1 MHQLSHVGV
10 QRCETLRGM
19 YQNILR
25 MYQNVTSLRNVP
37 KYTKMREMYQSVP
50 RYINITLKRKCNDI
64 KATHLAQVSL
74 VFQIDSFL
82 CSSHL
87 LLRMR
92 NLTFQNGKRIVNER
106 DVKTCI
112 RQGLRSTI
120 HMSPGDG

>member
-74 VFQIDSFL
+74 VFQIACL
-82 CSSHL
+82 LRSHL
-87 LLRMR
+87 LLRR
-92 NLTFQNGKRIVNER
+92 RQLLKPKNCKRIANEEY
-106 DVKTCI
+106 VM
-112 RQGLRSTI
+112 LLV
-120 HMSPGDG
+120 

>member
-37 KYTKMREMYQSVP
+37 KYTKMREMYIS
-50 RYINITLKRKCNDI
+50 LKRKCNDI